1 MSTKYVPSSQGL
13 IAESN
18 VLKKQFRYKRDNFSD
33 LFFKIF
39 MFVAA
44 CDFTESGI
52 LIFAKTLVLSA
63 FFGVLVT
70 DINGSAL
77 ENGGTKTEV
86 SGSYTNDF
94 NASDLS
100 AALGNDFSFAYDAQ
114 DTLFDQ
120 LVPKT
125 FEEASE
131 YLKLENGAI
140 TRVEKEA
147 WMGEN
152 MRPYWQQMYA
162 YYKTQSFDEF
172 TFSVDLKTNGSAF
185 NIIHFTPALNKSIYE
200 SGFSFAVKNNDG
212 NTHAMFLGTYDEAIQ
227 VLGGAWVG
235 NNGTSARAE
244 VEGLGSDF
252 YNVKINF
259 KGGTALVYING
270 IKVLEKVGLPQDSY
284 YAAVS
289 LGFANGSAFD
299 NFSYSSLDSSDTF
312 KPSEESGRYENS
324 FNANSLKAAF
334 NDDFCFVYD
343 AQDSVGEKLIAKS
356 FDEAKEYLK
365 LQNGAVTRIEKE
377 NWMGDNFRP
386 YWQQM
391 YAYYKNQC
399 FGNFTFSVD
408 LKTCGGAF
416 NILCGD
422 VNPSGKLADTW
433 ASDFSEY
440 PSSEGFNE
448 SDDYVNYT
456 EDIYVGYR
464 YFETVPGKKD
474 KVNYPFGYGL
484 SYTEFKID
492 GVNGFGDG
500 EYITFA
506 VTVTNVGKRAGK
518 EVVQVYCEAPQGLLG
533 KAKRSLIAFKKT
545 KLLKPGES
553 ETLAMRVK
561 TEELASYDDLG
572 KIQQAAYVLEKGEY
586 FFHVGTSV
594 RDTVKTDYT
603 YVLRDNVI
611 VKQLETRCAPELL
624 EKRMLS
630 DGSYETL
637 PSFPKI
643 SHMQENAPNKAE
655 APKETVM
662 FEAVGDTV
670 SLDEFMAQLTD
681 DELIEQLGG
690 HDAPSG
696 MNCAGTMS
704 GLERLKIPYVITAD
718 GPAGLR
724 SNIEYG
730 IFSTA
735 WPCETVLA
743 SSWNTELVAEIGAA
757 GALEIKENN
766 IGIWLA
772 PGMNIH
778 RNPLCGRNFEY
789 YSEDPLL
796 TGKMGAAMVRGIQSQ
811 KISPAVKHLTCN
823 NKEVNRSGCDSR
835 VSERALREI
844 YLKGFEICVTES
856 DPWMIMTSYNIM
868 NGRYTSENYELLTGI
883 LREEWG
889 YGGMFTSDWANAANH
904 VSEVLAG
911 NDIKMYGQPQ
921 KIKEALQ
928 SGELK
933 RVDIEVCVRH
943 ILKMVLNLD

>member
-1 MSTKYVPSSQGL
+1 MASKYARFLYQVCRPAGENGKSATACKAHTELCRTAASEGMVLLKNINDALPLLKGEKIALFGNSTIDYVKCGGG
-13 IAESN
+13 
-18 VLKKQFRYKRDNFSD
+18 
-33 LFFKIF
+33 
-39 MFVAA
+39 
-44 CDFTESGI
+44 SGI
-52 LIFAKTLVLSA
+52 VHSPYIRTVLD
-63 FFGVLVT
+63 GLRLKEQE
-70 DINGSAL
+70 G
-77 ENGGTKTEV
+77 KV
-86 SGSYTNDF
+86 SVFLPLADYYAELLKN
-94 NASDLS
+94 
-100 AALGNDFSFAYDAQ
+100 
-114 DTLFDQ
+114 
-120 LVPKT
+120 
-125 FEEASE
+125 SE
-131 YLKLENGAI
+131 
-140 TRVEKEA
+140 
-147 WMGEN
+147 
-152 MRPYWQQMYA
+152 
-162 YYKTQSFDEF
+162 
-172 TFSVDLKTNGSAF
+172 
-185 NIIHFTPALNKSIYE
+185 
-200 SGFSFAVKNNDG
+200 
-212 NTHAMFLGTYDEAIQ
+212 
-227 VLGGAWVG
+227 
-235 NNGTSARAE
+235 RAE
-244 VEGLGSDF
+244 MPHQD
-252 YNVKINF
+252 Y
-259 KGGTALVYING
+259 ALVEELDIPDN
-270 IKVLEKVGLPQDSY
+270 LLHD
-284 YAAVS
+284 AAKI
-289 LGFANGSAFD
+289 ANTAIFTIGRLSTEGEDHSAVAGDF
-299 NFSYSSLDSSDTF
+299 LL
-312 KPSEESGRYENS
+312 SENE
-324 FNANSLKAAF
+324 
-334 NDDFCFVYD
+334 
-343 AQDSVGEKLIAKS
+343 EKLIK
-356 FDEAKEYLK
+356 
-365 LQNGAVTRIEKE
+365 RITEHFSKVIIVLDIGIMIDT
-377 NWMGDNFRP
+377 NPFKDNPKISALLF
-386 YWQQM
+386 
-391 YAYYKNQC
+391 A
-399 FGNFTFSVD
+399 G
-408 LKTCGGAF
+408 LGGMEGGLAIAD
-416 NILCGD
+416 ILCGD

-506 VTVTNVGKRAGK
+506 ATVTNIGKRAGK

-561 TEELASYDDLG
+561 TEALASYDDLG

-630 DGSYETL
+630 DGSYEAL
-637 PSFPKI
+637 PSFSKVP
-643 SHMQENAPNKAE
+643 HRQENTPNKAE
-655 APKETVM
+655 APKEAVM

-796 TGKMGAAMVRGIQSQ
+796 TGKMGAAMVRGIQSR

-823 NKEVNRSGCDSR
+823 NKEANRSGCDSR

-933 RVDIEVCVRH
+933 RADIEACVRR

>member
-1 MSTKYVPSSQGL
+1 MASRFARLLYHPCAPLGKEGSCITASKDHTELSRRAAAEGIVLLKNTENALPLKRGEKAALFGNASIEYIKGGGGSGDVNSPYVRN
-13 IAESN
+13 IAEGLAIKESEGKVEIFKPLCRFYSKHLTECDKHFSPDKHGVYHTEEPIVPDDLIKEAAEFAETAILTISRFSCEGWDGSPSKGGFLPDDAELELLKRISEAFEKTVV
-18 VLKKQFRYKRDNFSD
+18 VLNTGGIIDTNPFKDNP
-33 LFFKIF
+33 KI
-39 MFVAA
+39 
-44 CDFTESGI
+44 
-52 LIFAKTLVLSA
+52 
-63 FFGVLVT
+63 
-70 DINGSAL
+70 SAL
-77 ENGGTKTEV
+77 
-86 SGSYTNDF
+86 
-94 NASDLS
+94 L
-100 AALGNDFSFAYDAQ
+100 FA
-114 DTLFDQ
+114 
-120 LVPKT
+120 
-125 FEEASE
+125 
-131 YLKLENGAI
+131 G
-140 TRVEKEA
+140 
-147 WMGEN
+147 
-152 MRPYWQQMYA
+152 
-162 YYKTQSFDEF
+162 
-172 TFSVDLKTNGSAF
+172 
-185 NIIHFTPALNKSIYE
+185 
-200 SGFSFAVKNNDG
+200 
-212 NTHAMFLGTYDEAIQ
+212 
-227 VLGGAWVG
+227 LGGM
-235 NNGTSARAE
+235 
-244 VEGLGSDF
+244 EG
-252 YNVKINF
+252 
-259 KGGTALVYING
+259 
-270 IKVLEKVGLPQDSY
+270 GL
-284 YAAVS
+284 A
-289 LGFANGSAFD
+289 
-299 NFSYSSLDSSDTF
+299 
-312 KPSEESGRYENS
+312 
-324 FNANSLKAAF
+324 
-334 NDDFCFVYD
+334 
-343 AQDSVGEKLIAKS
+343 IA
-356 FDEAKEYLK
+356 D
-365 LQNGAVTRIEKE
+365 
-377 NWMGDNFRP
+377 
-386 YWQQM
+386 
-391 YAYYKNQC
+391 
-399 FGNFTFSVD
+399 
-408 LKTCGGAF
+408 
-416 NILCGD
+416 ILCGD

-484 SYTEFKID
+484 SYTEFRID

-506 VTVTNVGKRAGK
+506 ATVTNIGKRAGK

-561 TEELASYDDLG
+561 TEALASYDDLG

-611 VKQLETRCAPELL
+611 VKQFETRCAPELL

-630 DGSYETL
+630 DGSYEAL
-637 PSFPKI
+637 PSFPKV
-643 SHMQENAPNKAE
+643 SHRQENTPNKAE
-655 APKETVM
+655 APKEAVM

-796 TGKMGAAMVRGIQSQ
+796 TGKMGAAMVRGIQSR

-823 NKEVNRSGCDSR
+823 NKEANRSGCDSR

-844 YLKGFEICVTES
+844 YLKGFEICVAES

-928 SGELK
+928 IGELK
-933 RVDIEVCVRH
+933 RADIEACVRR